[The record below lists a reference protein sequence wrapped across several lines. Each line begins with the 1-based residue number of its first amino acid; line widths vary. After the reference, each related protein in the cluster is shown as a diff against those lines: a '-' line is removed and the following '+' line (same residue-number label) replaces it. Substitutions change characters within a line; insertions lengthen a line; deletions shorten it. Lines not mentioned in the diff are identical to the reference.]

1 MIWPSVKLVSLTPC
15 YGWTLMPNHLLLR
28 LTSDERILGNSE
40 FVEAILELTK
50 KPLGVQA
57 SGEKFLEHGGC
68 YVIWPSV
75 D

>member
-1 MIWPSVKLVSLTPC
+1 M
-15 YGWTLMPNHLLLR
+15 
-28 LTSDERILGNSE
+28 SDERILGSGE

-50 KPLGVQA
+50 KSLGVQA